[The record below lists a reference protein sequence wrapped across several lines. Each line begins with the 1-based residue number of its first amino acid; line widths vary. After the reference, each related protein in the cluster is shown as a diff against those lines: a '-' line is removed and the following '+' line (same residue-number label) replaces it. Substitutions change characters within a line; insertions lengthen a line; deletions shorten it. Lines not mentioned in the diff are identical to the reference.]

1 MKKVLFSV
9 LVSVLG
15 AGTVFA
21 AITVEEMRS
30 PETLRKEGYSAET
43 IKNVQL
49 SSGEYNPKK
58 SNKWKKYGFKF
69 WNYFDNTSPTAKD
82 DTLHD
87 IKMYNSYEDL

>member
-49 SSGEYNPKK
+49 SSGEYNPK
-58 SNKWKKYGFKF
+58 
-69 WNYFDNTSPTAKD
+69 
-82 DTLHD
+82 
-87 IKMYNSYEDL
+87 